1 MSKVISR
8 IQKRNKWPVK
18 LGDETIFI
26 RAMTKR
32 EQREAREIAAP
43 DGATQIEK
51 SAAMELRGYFV
62 FGCIILED
70 DGAPSFQRAEGESSC
85 EFAARIDLKMEDVP
99 EDFKAAILDEL
110 NRIQTAPGTLPKN

>member
-1 MSKVISR
+1 MSKVITR

-32 EQREAREIAAP
+32 EQREAREIAAAES
-43 DGATQIEK
+43 ATQAEK
-51 SAAMELRGYFV
+51 NAAMELRGYFV

-70 DGAPSFQRAEGESSC
+70 DGSLSFPRAEGESC
-85 EFAARIDLKMEDVP
+85 HEFAKRVDREMEEVP
-99 EDFKAAILDEL
+99 EDFKATILDEL